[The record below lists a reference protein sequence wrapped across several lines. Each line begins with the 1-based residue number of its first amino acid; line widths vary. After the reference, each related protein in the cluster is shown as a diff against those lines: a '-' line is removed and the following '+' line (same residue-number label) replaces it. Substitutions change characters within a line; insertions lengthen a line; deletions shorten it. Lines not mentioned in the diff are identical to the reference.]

1 MILNIFKFNALTNKY
16 ILSILL
22 LLALPVYCMAQD
34 ITKIPKSKPVT
45 VHGGIM
51 GTGSIYN
58 VEGDE
63 SMRDPYFWQF
73 VANLNFKILGIIDM
87 PFSAQF
93 SKKNA
98 RYKQPSFKQFGMSP
112 RYKSI
117 TLNLG
122 YRSIAF
128 SNYSLTGLTFLGA
141 SIEYQPEKSWLTSSA
156 MYGRFFKANPYSD
169 STNQNFLDPSFERWG
184 GGARVTVMKEHQEV
198 TFIVFKAADRPNSIP
213 TPPAD
218 SNFAPAENLVT
229 GFTTKNKLGNNFT
242 LKTEYSISAYTTDI
256 RDPGKKLDNYSY
268 LNNLSP
274 LFKSKYS
281 STVAKAYEIQADY
294 QADFIAMGISY
305 KRIDPNYKSMGSTFI
320 ENDVEDILFNLSKSL
335 FKKRLNFSGSFGR
348 QHNNLDNSKQTEDV
362 RLIGSATGS
371 IVASKV
377 LNINVNY
384 SNFSTASQ
392 PALINFTDSVRY
404 FQINKNTSFTLNY
417 NKGNEQVR
425 HGITCMLALQE
436 GSALNR
442 SATLM
447 LETKNKMMNGN
458 VYYNISWPGIGMSM
472 AAALQGSQFKAAL
485 IATKSYG
492 PSLSVIRKLFKSKMN
507 LALNYSYQLIN
518 VSANGNSTSNIIR
531 INSDFKFN
539 KYQSINLYSSY
550 LSRKQAAGS
559 ENKPDFRELQAGL
572 TYQFTF

>member
-281 STVAKAYEIQADY
+281 STVA
-294 QADFIAMGISY
+294 GI
-305 KRIDPNYKSMGSTFI
+305 F
-320 ENDVEDILFNLSKSL
+320 L
-335 FKKRLNFSGSFGR
+335 
-348 QHNNLDNSKQTEDV
+348 
-362 RLIGSATGS
+362 
-371 IVASKV
+371 
-377 LNINVNY
+377 
-384 SNFSTASQ
+384 
-392 PALINFTDSVRY
+392 
-404 FQINKNTSFTLNY
+404 
-417 NKGNEQVR
+417 
-425 HGITCMLALQE
+425 
-436 GSALNR
+436 
-442 SATLM
+442 
-447 LETKNKMMNGN
+447 
-458 VYYNISWPGIGMSM
+458 
-472 AAALQGSQFKAAL
+472 
-485 IATKSYG
+485 
-492 PSLSVIRKLFKSKMN
+492 
-507 LALNYSYQLIN
+507 
-518 VSANGNSTSNIIR
+518 
-531 INSDFKFN
+531 
-539 KYQSINLYSSY
+539 
-550 LSRKQAAGS
+550 
-559 ENKPDFRELQAGL
+559 
-572 TYQFTF
+572 